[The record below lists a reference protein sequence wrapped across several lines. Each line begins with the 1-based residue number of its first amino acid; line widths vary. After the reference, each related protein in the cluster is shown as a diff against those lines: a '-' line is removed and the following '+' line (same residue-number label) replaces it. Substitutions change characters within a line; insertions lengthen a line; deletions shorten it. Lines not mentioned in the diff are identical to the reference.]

1 MSSPEFTAFLQ
12 SAMAAARDSSLP
24 GSLAY
29 WFMDWRHLEEILA
42 AGTKAYNELLNLCV
56 WTKTNAGLFPR
67 FRGIS
72 EPENS

>member
-1 MSSPEFTAFLQ
+1 
-12 SAMAAARDSSLP
+12 MAAARDSSLP

-56 WTKTNAGLFPR
+56 WTKTNAGPVSEVPGH
-67 FRGIS
+67 FRAR
-72 EPENS
+72 ELVTKTA